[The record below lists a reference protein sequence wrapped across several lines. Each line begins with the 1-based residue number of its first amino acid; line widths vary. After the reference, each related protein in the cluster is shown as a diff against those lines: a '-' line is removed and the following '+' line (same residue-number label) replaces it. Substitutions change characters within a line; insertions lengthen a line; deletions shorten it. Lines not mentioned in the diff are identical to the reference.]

1 MRTQIDTG
9 RGMSDERYRPAD
21 IKARS
26 GLAKAGAAGCGND
39 RSLTIW
45 NIEICRSL
53 DIALTIVIDNGM
65 LWYAITCLPNL
76 RSPSRSRSSRP
87 PAWPCSIA
95 CAARGRRCS
104 LPAAACPSR
113 KSTRRRWP
121 PRATAV
127 VGAAVRHAHVYS
139 ADGRCGSTARSPAHA
154 RDRDHEPTVGHA
166 PSGSGGP
173 LSCGDSARAR
183 PYARHG
189 RQAAARLHRVRRDGE
204 PLMR

>member
-127 VGAAVRHAHVYS
+127 VGAAVGHAYVYL
-139 ADGRCGSTARSPAHA
+139 ADGRCGSAARSPLTHEIAIMSRQLAMPHQDPADRFLAATA
-154 RDRDHEPTVGHA
+154 RVLDLTLVTADKR
-166 PSGSGGP
+166 
-173 LSCGDSARAR
+173 LLDSTEFAVMANR
-183 PYARHG
+183 
-189 RQAAARLHRVRRDGE
+189 
-204 PLMR
+204 